1 MELNLFNSIIWKSKI
16 NYDKKYEL
24 IEIIKD
30 NYEIGY
36 LQLVKDD
43 LLPLPELEYL
53 LDENY
58 WNQKIMSEELLKYL
72 SYLKGTGITRF
83 VALVKEDNEYSIR
96 LLNKYFVKTKKFG
109 DTLCYMTD
117 LTILPIL
124 LNQNN

>member
-1 MELNLFNSIIWKSKI
+1 M
-16 NYDKKYEL
+16 KKQIDYRP
-24 IEIIKD
+24 IIKD